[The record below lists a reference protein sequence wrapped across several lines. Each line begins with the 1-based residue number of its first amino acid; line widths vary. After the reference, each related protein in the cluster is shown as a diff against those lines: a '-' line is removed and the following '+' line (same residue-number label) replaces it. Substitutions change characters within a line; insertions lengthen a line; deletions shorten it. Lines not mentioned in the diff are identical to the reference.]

1 MFWVLDGV
9 FFISAASRFLPS
21 RFCLHHNIRPPL
33 LPLHY
38 FTCVIASNNNM
49 TMKAIHLLRRVALR
63 SHGRPSLP
71 ASSCRAFSV
80 VPEAPQSAMDGSD
93 KSLNRITR
101 TESMVSLIAVTAICH
116 PALTQCI
123 SRPYLCTCITM
134 ICPHFVSIE
143 LSHLVHLLFFI

>member
-1 MFWVLDGV
+1 
-9 FFISAASRFLPS
+9 
-21 RFCLHHNIRPPL
+21 
-33 LPLHY
+33 
-38 FTCVIASNNNM
+38 M

-101 TESMVSLIAVTAICH
+101 TESMVSLLIDYCGHCYLPSRLDSVYIS
-116 PALTQCI
+116 AL
-123 SRPYLCTCITM
+123 SLYVHRDDLSPLCVDRTITSCSSN
-134 ICPHFVSIE
+134 I
-143 LSHLVHLLFFI
+143 FFI